1 MPTIFTRIIT
11 GEIPGEFCW
20 KDDICVAF
28 ADINPITPGH
38 VLLVPRREVENYW
51 DAPSEELQHLIK
63 VAQIIGRA
71 QRQAFGSQRSC
82 LSIAGFDVPHLHLH
96 LIPANSMEDIKF
108 AHAQPATP
116 KDIATSMQALRQA
129 LAAQG
134 YASEAGINA

>member
-1 MPTIFTRIIT
+1 MSTIFTRIIS
-11 GEIPGEFCW
+11 GEIPGHFCW

-38 VLLVPRREVENYW
+38 VLLVPRQEVENYW
-51 DAPSEELQHLIK
+51 DAPTEELQHLMK

-71 QRQAFGSQRSC
+71 QRQAFATQRSC

-108 AHAQPATP
+108 AHARPASQE
-116 KDIATSMQALRQA
+116 DLADSMHQLRSV

-134 YASEAGINA
+134 YSQEAERDC

>member
-1 MPTIFTRIIT
+1 MSTIFTRIIA

-20 KDDICVAF
+20 KDDVCVAF

-51 DAPSEELQHLIK
+51 DAPTDELQHLMK

-71 QRQAFGSQRSC
+71 QRQAFGTERSC

-96 LIPANSMEDIKF
+96 LIPANSMEDIKCT
-108 AHAQPATP
+108 HAQPATAE
-116 KDIATSMQALRQA
+116 DIANSMQTLRQA
-129 LAAQG
+129 IAAQG
-134 YASEAGINA
+134 YASEAEASV

>member
-38 VLLVPRREVENYW
+38 VLLVPRREVENFW
-51 DAPSEELQHLIK
+51 DAPTEELQHLMK

-71 QRQAFGSQRSC
+71 QRKAFGSQRSC

-108 AHAQPATP
+108 AHAQPASP
-116 KDIATSMQALRQA
+116 EAIADSMQALRQA
-129 LAAQG
+129 LADQG
-134 YASEAGINA
+134 HADEAGVSA

>member
-1 MPTIFTRIIT
+1 MPTIFTRIIA

-51 DAPSEELQHLIK
+51 YAPTAELQHLMK
-63 VAQIIGRA
+63 V
-71 QRQAFGSQRSC
+71 
-82 LSIAGFDVPHLHLH
+82 AGFDVPHLHLH

-108 AHAQPATP
+108 AHAQPATAE
-116 KDIATSMQALRQA
+116 DIAASMQKLRQA
-129 LAAQG
+129 IAAQG
-134 YASEAGINA
+134 HASEAGARA